1 LFRLPA
7 LDPASVSPDGL
18 LDAAAGGSA
27 DRLLA
32 ALDPEQREVALALK
46 GPVRVLAGAGTGK
59 TRAITH
65 RIAYGVAT
73 GVYNPTEV
81 LAVTFTTRAAGEMRA
96 RLRSLGAGGVQAR
109 TFHSAALRQA
119 RYFWPRVYGGELPVL
134 TESKLPLLGSAARR
148 NRLPTDQ
155 AALRDL
161 ASEIEW
167 AKVSNVRP
175 DDYARVAESRGR
187 SVTGHDPASV
197 ARVFATY
204 EEVKRDQ
211 GRMDMEDVL
220 LCAAALLVE
229 DERVAA
235 EVRRQYRWFVVDE
248 FQDVSP
254 IQAALLDLWL
264 GGRSDLCVVGDPA
277 QTIYSFAG
285 ASAGYLRDFH
295 RRHPGTTSLELVR
308 NYRSTPQV
316 VAAANKLLAG
326 TASAGVSLRSQQEA
340 GPEVTYTEHADEVS
354 EAEAVAARILELRR
368 SGNPMREVAVLFR
381 INAQSEAFEEAL
393 AARGIPYV
401 VRGAARFFERPEVR
415 QAVTLLRG
423 NARGGAGSG
432 EGLVVDV
439 RAVLTGMGWTETA
452 PTGRGNVRDRWE
464 SLQAIVSQAEEF
476 SAAREGATLGEFVD
490 ELDRRAAEQHAPV
503 AEGVTLATL
512 HAAKGLEWDDVFLV
526 GVHEGT
532 MPIVYAEGPAAVEE
546 ERRLLYVGMT
556 RARRRLTVSWSLAR
570 SPGARASRKPSRF
583 LTGLRPQ
590 VGSDRAAEERSARTR
605 AKRGVAHCR
614 VCNAP
619 LGTTAERKVGRCED
633 CPATYDEELYE
644 RLRTWRLARAGEEKV
659 PAYVVFTD
667 LTLQAIA
674 EIRPADTSALLRVSG
689 VGPAKI
695 EKYGEAVL
703 ALVAGSDPS
712 GLGEGSG

>member
-1 LFRLPA
+1 MVA
-7 LDPASVSPDGL
+7 MDPSAGL
-18 LDAAAGGSA
+18 HTGSA
-27 DRLLA
+27 DRLLE
-32 ALDPEQREVALALK
+32 ALDPEQRQVALALR

-73 GVYNPTEV
+73 GVYNPSEV
-81 LAVTFTTRAAGEMRA
+81 LAVTFTTRAAGEMRS
-96 RLRSLGAGGVQAR
+96 RLRALGAGAVQAR

-134 TESKLPLLGSAARR
+134 TESKLPLLGNAARR
-148 NRLPTDQ
+148 NRVEADPAT
-155 AALRDL
+155 LRDL
-161 ASEIEW
+161 ASEVEW

-175 DDYARVAESRGR
+175 DDYAGVAQSRGR
-187 SVTGHDPASV
+187 HVNGQDPATV

-204 EEVKRDQ
+204 EQVKRDQ

-220 LCAAALLVE
+220 LVTAALLAE

-235 EVRRQYRWFVVDE
+235 QVRRQYRWFVVDE

-264 GGRSDLCVVGDPA
+264 GGRGDLCVVGDPA

-285 ASAGYLRDFH
+285 ASSSYLTDFP
-295 RRHPGTTSLELVR
+295 RRHADTTCLELVR

-316 VAAANKLLAG
+316 VAAANHLLAG
-326 TASAGVSLRSQQEA
+326 TASAGVSLRAQQDP
-340 GPEVTYTEHADEVS
+340 GPEVGYAEHADEVA
-354 EAEAVAARILELRR
+354 EAEAVAAKILQLR
-368 SGNPMREVAVLFR
+368 SAGVPMREVAVLFR
-381 INAQSEAFEEAL
+381 INAQSEALEEAL
-393 AARGIPYV
+393 AARSIPYV

-423 NARGGAGSG
+423 NARSGGESG
-432 EGLVVDV
+432 DGIVADV
-439 RAVLTGMGWTETA
+439 KAVLAGMDWTEKA
-452 PTGRGNVRDRWE
+452 PSGRGKVRDRWE

-476 SAAREGATLGEFVD
+476 AVRDGADLGGFVD

-512 HAAKGLEWDDVFLV
+512 HAAKGLEWDVVFLV
-526 GVHEGT
+526 GMHEGT
-532 MPIVYAEGPAAVEE
+532 MPIVYADGPAAVEE

-556 RARRRLTVSWSLAR
+556 RARRQLSVSWSLAR
-570 SPGARASRKPSRF
+570 SPGGRVSRKPSRF
-583 LTGLRPQ
+583 LAGLRPQ
-590 VGSDRAAEERSARTR
+590 VHSDRSSEDRPARARSR
-605 AKRGVAHCR
+605 RGVAHCR
-614 VCNAP
+614 VCQAA
-619 LGTTAERKVGRCED
+619 LTTTAQRKVGRCED
-633 CPATYDEELYE
+633 CPATYDEALFE
-644 RLRTWRLARAGEEKV
+644 RLREWRVSRAAEEKV

-674 EIRPADTSALLRVSG
+674 EVRPSDRTALLRITG
-689 VGPAKI
+689 VGPAKV
-695 EKYGEAVL
+695 EKYADDVLRLLGEAPEQV
-703 ALVAGSDPS
+703 
-712 GLGEGSG
+712 E

>member
-1 LFRLPA
+1 MYAPGG
-7 LDPASVSPDGL
+7 SPDQL
-18 LDAAAGGSA
+18 LE
-27 DRLLA
+27 
-32 ALDPEQREVALALK
+32 ALDPEQRAVALALQ

-65 RIAYGVAT
+65 RIAYGVAS

-81 LAVTFTTRAAGEMRA
+81 LAVTFTTRAAGEMRT
-96 RLRSLGAGGVQAR
+96 RLRSLGAPTVQAR
-109 TFHSAALRQA
+109 TFHSAALRQV
-119 RYFWPRVYGGELPVL
+119 RYFWPKVYGGEPPSLID
-134 TESKLPLLGSAARR
+134 SKLPIMGNAARR
-148 NRLPTDQ
+148 NRVDIDQ
-155 AALRDL
+155 ATLRDL
-161 ASEIEW
+161 ASEVEW

-175 DDYARVAESRGR
+175 DDYAAVATARGR
-187 SVTGHDPASV
+187 SVGSYDAATV

-204 EEVKRDQ
+204 EDVKRDQ

-220 LCAAALLVE
+220 LCAAALLSE

-235 EVRRQYRWFVVDE
+235 QVRSQYRWFVVDE

-264 GGRSDLCVVGDPA
+264 GGRHDICVVGDPA

-285 ASAGYLRDFH
+285 ANASYLTDFP
-295 RRHPGTTSLELVR
+295 RKHPHTTAVELVR

-316 VAAANKLLAG
+316 VGTANRLLAG
-326 TASAGVSLRSQQEA
+326 TPSAGVQLTAQRDG
-340 GPEVTYTEHADEVS
+340 GPEVTYREQPDEVA
-354 EAEAVAARILELRR
+354 EAEQVAADILALTREGV
-368 SGNPMREVAVLFR
+368 SPREVAVLFR

-423 NARGGAGSG
+423 NARSQGGSG
-432 EGLVVDV
+432 EGVVNDV
-439 RAVLTGMGWTETA
+439 RAVLAGMGWTPEA
-452 PTGRGNVRDRWE
+452 PAGRGNVRDRWE
-464 SLQAIVSQAEEF
+464 SLQALVAMATDFQKEQDEEV
-476 SAAREGATLGEFVD
+476 AADLGVFVD

-512 HAAKGLEWDDVFLV
+512 HAAKGLEWDAVFLA
-526 GVHEGT
+526 GMHEGT

-546 ERRLLYVGMT
+546 ERRLLYVGIT
-556 RARRRLTVSWSLAR
+556 RARKHLAVSWSLAR
-570 SPGARASRKPSRF
+570 NPGSRSTRKPSRF
-583 LTGLRPQ
+583 LTGIRPQ
-590 VGSDRAAEERSARTR
+590 VASDTAPARSSGSR
-605 AKRGVAHCR
+605 AKKKGVAHCR

-619 LGTTAERKVGRCED
+619 LSSTKERKVGRCES
-633 CPATYDEELYE
+633 CPATYDEALFE
-644 RLRTWRLARAGEEKV
+644 RLREWRVERAGEEKV

-674 EIRPADTSALLRVSG
+674 EVKPADPSALLRISG
-689 VGPAKI
+689 VGASKL
-695 EKYGEAVL
+695 EKYGDDVL
-703 ALVAGSDPS
+703 ALVADH
-712 GLGEGSG
+712 

>member
-1 LFRLPA
+1 MA
-7 LDPASVSPDGL
+7 AIDPFAGL
-18 LDAAAGGSA
+18 VPGSA
-27 DRLLA
+27 DRLLE
-32 ALDPEQREVALALK
+32 ALDPEQREVAVALR

-81 LAVTFTTRAAGEMRA
+81 LAVTFTTRAAGEMRT
-96 RLRSLGAGGVQAR
+96 RLRALGAGGVQAR

-134 TESKLPLLGSAARR
+134 TESKLPLLGNAARR
-148 NRLPTDQ
+148 NRIETDQ
-155 AALRDL
+155 ATLRDL

-175 DDYARVAESRGR
+175 DDYARVAEVRGR
-187 SVTGHDPASV
+187 SVGGHDHATV

-204 EEVKRDQ
+204 EEVKRGQ

-220 LCAAALLVE
+220 LVTAALLAE

-264 GGRSDLCVVGDPA
+264 GGREDLCVVGDPA

-285 ASAGYLRDFH
+285 ASATYLTDFPRH
-295 RRHPGTTSLELVR
+295 HPGTTSLELVR

-316 VAAANKLLAG
+316 VAAANQLLAG
-326 TASAGVSLRSQQEA
+326 TSSAGVSLRSQQEA
-340 GPEVTYTEHADEVS
+340 GPEVAYAERSDEVA
-354 EAEAVAARILELRR
+354 EAEAVAARVLELRAA
-368 SGNPMREVAVLFR
+368 GVPLREIAVLFR
-381 INAQSEAFEEAL
+381 INAQSEAYEEAL
-393 AARGIPYV
+393 AARSLPYV
-401 VRGAARFFERPEVR
+401 VRGAARFFERAEVR

-423 NARGGAGSG
+423 NARGAGGSG
-432 EGLVVDV
+432 EGLVADV
-439 RAVLTGMGWTETA
+439 KAVLSGMDWSDKA

-476 SAAREGATLGEFVD
+476 AGRDGADLAGFVE

-503 AEGVTLATL
+503 ADGVTLATL
-512 HAAKGLEWDDVFLV
+512 HAAKGLEWDAVFLV
-526 GVHEGT
+526 GMHEGT

-556 RARRRLTVSWSLAR
+556 RARVHLSVSWSLAR
-570 SPGARASRKPSRF
+570 SPGGRATRKPSRF
-583 LTGLRPQ
+583 LTSLRPQ
-590 VGSDRAAEERSARTR
+590 VPSDRVVERAGRGKGKRT
-605 AKRGVAHCR
+605 VAHCR
-614 VCNAP
+614 VCNAA
-619 LGTTAERKVGRCED
+619 LSTTAERKVGRCED
-633 CPATYDEELYE
+633 CPATYDEQLFE
-644 RLRTWRLARAGEEKV
+644 RLRAWRVARAAEEKV

-674 EIRPADTSALLRVSG
+674 EVQPADQAALLRISG

-695 EKYGEAVL
+695 EKYGAEVL
-703 ALVAGSDPS
+703 DIVAGADASS
-712 GLGEGSG
+712 

>member
-1 LFRLPA
+1 MAAMDMPPA
-7 LDPASVSPDGL
+7 PGP
-18 LDAAAGGSA
+18 GSA
-27 DRLLA
+27 DRLLE
-32 ALDPEQREVALALK
+32 ALDPEQREVALAIT

-81 LAVTFTTRAAGEMRA
+81 LAVTFTTRAAGEMRG

-134 TESKLPLLGSAARR
+134 TESKLPLLGNAARR
-148 NRLPTDQ
+148 NRLQTDQ
-155 AALRDL
+155 ATLRDL

-175 DDYARVAESRGR
+175 DDYARVAEARGR
-187 SVTGHDPASV
+187 TVSGHDPATV
-197 ARVFATY
+197 ARVFAAY
-204 EEVKRDQ
+204 EQVKRDQ

-220 LCAAALLVE
+220 LCAAALLAE

-285 ASAGYLRDFH
+285 ASSSYLLDFPK
-295 RRHPGTTSLELVR
+295 RYPGTRSVELVR

-316 VAAANKLLAG
+316 VAAANQLLAG
-326 TASAGVSLRSQQEA
+326 TSSAGVSLRSQQEA
-340 GPEVTYTEHADEVS
+340 GPDIRYAEHPDEVA

-368 SGNPMREVAVLFR
+368 EGTPLRELAVLFR
-381 INAQSEAFEEAL
+381 INAHSEVFEEAL

-415 QAVTLLRG
+415 KAVTLLRG
-423 NARGGAGSG
+423 AARSAGGSD
-432 EGLVVDV
+432 EGLVHDV
-439 RAVLTGMGWTETA
+439 KGVLAGMEWTEQA

-464 SLQAIVSQAEEF
+464 SLHAIVSQAEEF
-476 SAAREGATLGEFVD
+476 ATGREGAELNSFVD

-512 HAAKGLEWDDVFLV
+512 HAAKGLEWDVVFLA
-526 GVHEGT
+526 GMHEGT

-556 RARRRLTVSWSLAR
+556 RARRQLSVSWSLAR
-570 SPGARASRKPSRF
+570 SPGGRATRKPSRF

-590 VGSDRAAEERSARTR
+590 TASDQATTTPARSRR
-605 AKRGVAHCR
+605 KRGIAHCR
-614 VCNAP
+614 VCQAP
-619 LGTTAERKVGRCED
+619 LGTTAERKIGRCED
-633 CPATYDEELYE
+633 CPAGYDEQLFEEL
-644 RLRTWRLARAGEEKV
+644 RAWRGSRAAEEKV

-674 EIRPADTSALLRVSG
+674 EVRPGDTSELLQISG

-695 EKYGEAVL
+695 DKYGDDVL
-703 ALVAGSDPS
+703 ALVAAPS
-712 GLGEGSG
+712 GSTAPDEG